1 MYVHE
6 DILIP
11 IKMQSRLLDSKTIKF
26 RADVGFNQV
35 NLILKKEQSVLIPLL
50 KAFSAEKIKLQH
62 KALKNEALRTDMYFS
77 EHKFAVEIGEK
88 RHANRSQDKENERQK
103 NIEKHSDCKFFYRI
117 NPDAE
122 GFDIF
127 FEISKIQGYIAQS
140 NKEKLKKEKK
150 AEITE
155 LKEKLKKLEAQIK
168 EPKNKNKELKNLAI
182 NQITNNFGKI
192 TIKN

>member
-1 MYVHE
+1 
-6 DILIP
+6 
-11 IKMQSRLLDSKTIKF
+11 MQSRLLDSKKIKF
-26 RADVGFNQV
+26 RADLGSSQV

-62 KALKNEALRTDMYFS
+62 KALKNETLRIDMYFS
-77 EHKFAVEIGEK
+77 EHKFAVEISEK
-88 RHANRSQDKENERQK
+88 RHADRSQGKENGRQK

-127 FEISKIQGYIAQS
+127 FEISKIQSYIAQS
-140 NKEKLKKEKK
+140 NKEKLQKEKK

-155 LKEKLKKLEAQIK
+155 LKEKLKKLETQIK